1 MATTK
6 RSKRGRAVATRAK
19 ASARSAKSAKVT
31 KTSTKKLTKTSAKKS
46 PKGAARSAG
55 KAKPIG
61 KAVAKPTLGGAKRA
75 VTKSVADSAEVVAI
89 KAKFQRERNG
99 LQKNLTEAVREIGLL
114 RHHELRVTQLERQ
127 LVERDAIIG
136 RLQTQLAE
144 LQRRPAEPVY
154 VHEVQ
159 QTLALVI
166 ASPQDAEAEATALEE
181 FEDDRLPEEHDVV
194 SDDE

>member
-6 RSKRGRAVATRAK
+6 RSKRGRTVATRAK
-19 ASARSAKSAKVT
+19 ASARSAKSAKAT
-31 KTSTKKLTKTSAKKS
+31 KTSTKTSAKKS
-46 PKGAARSAG
+46 AKAAPGSAG

-61 KAVAKPTLGGAKRA
+61 KAVAKPTLRGAKRA
-75 VTKSVADSAEVVAI
+75 VIKSGAESAEVVAI

-127 LVERDAIIG
+127 LAERDTVIG
-136 RLQTQLAE
+136 RLQAQLAE

-159 QTLALVI
+159 QTLALGIV
-166 ASPQDAEAEATALEE
+166 SPQDVEGEGAALDE
-181 FEDDRLPEEHDVV
+181 FEDDRLPEESDVV